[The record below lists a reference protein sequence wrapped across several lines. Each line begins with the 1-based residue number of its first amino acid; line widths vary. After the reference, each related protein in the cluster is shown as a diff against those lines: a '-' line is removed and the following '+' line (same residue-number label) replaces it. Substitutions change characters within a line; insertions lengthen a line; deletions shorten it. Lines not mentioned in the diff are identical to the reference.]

1 MTMYIYNITFFSNQ
15 FKIRSKMLDYLSM
28 TLEREEESGMGS
40 HHSLVFPAYYEVIK
54 NEIWNILWKRHER
67 ILFK

>member
-1 MTMYIYNITFFSNQ
+1 MYIYNITFFSNQ

-40 HHSLVFPAYYEVIK
+40 RHSLVFPAYYEVIK
-54 NEIWNILWKRHER
+54 NEI
-67 ILFK
+67 